1 MLQSTKKLLASAGRR
16 RFAFGAGVAML
27 AAAAGVV
34 LYPNGLFQPTVYS
47 VAHEETQGAEI
58 GGITAA
64 MRHISPPDIIRAVYM
79 TSWVAGT
86 PDWRSQIVRMIEQN
100 ELNAVVIDI
109 KDYTGRV
116 AFLVHD
122 SVVAAYGAP
131 EARIPDMAEFIRFL
145 HEKNIYAIGRVSV
158 FQDPYLVGRRPDLAV
173 KRKSD
178 GAVWKDYKG
187 ISWLDPASREV
198 WEYHARIAREAE
210 RVGFDEINFDYIRF
224 PSDGNMRD
232 IAYDWWD
239 GVRPKALV
247 LKDFFAYL
255 DRELTN
261 LGVPISVDLFGMT
274 TWNYD
279 DLNIGQILEYAAP
292 HFDYIAPMVYPSHYP
307 KTFMGFANPAA
318 RPYEI
323 IFAGISRA
331 RDRLR
336 MVGED
341 WHKLRPWLQD
351 FDLGAVYTPEMIRR
365 EKQAVYDAGLESWM
379 LWDTA
384 NTYTVSALDAERLP
398 HATTTLPKINASTT
412 PFVLLPDE
420 GSATTTPPQ

>member
-1 MLQSTKKLLASAGRR
+1 MKNLAAGKKKLWRRHVMFAGM
-16 RFAFGAGVAML
+16 GVAAM
-27 AAAAGVV
+27 AATALLRPSVV
-34 LYPNGLFQPTVYS
+34 VGPVVYS
-47 VAHEETQGAEI
+47 VEPSSEAAATKAAEEQKPAHIATPAI
-58 GGITAA
+58 V
-64 MRHISPPDIIRAVYM
+64 RAVYM

-86 PDWRSQIVRMIEQN
+86 PKWREQIVGMITRG
-100 ELNAVVIDI
+100 ELNTLVIDI
-109 KDYTGRV
+109 KDYSGHISFAV
-116 AFLVHD
+116 NDPKLMEV
-122 SVVAAYGAP
+122 GAV
-131 EARIPDMAEFIRFL
+131 EERIPDAREFIDML
-145 HEKNIYAIGRVSV
+145 HEKGIYIIGRVSV

-198 WEYHARIAREAE
+198 WDYHVRIAREAE

-255 DRELTN
+255 DSELSD
-261 LGVPISVDLFGMT
+261 LGVPISADLFGMT

-292 HFDYIAPMVYPSHYP
+292 HFDFIAPMVYPSHYP

-318 RPYEI
+318 HPYEI
-323 IFAGISRA
+323 IFSGMERA

-336 MVGED
+336 RSMMRD
-341 WHKLRPWLQD
+341 WNHGCYGMRETLIPLLR
-351 FDLGAVYTPEMIRR
+351 
-365 EKQAVYDAGLESWM
+365 WM
-379 LWDTA
+379 RNFCRAQRQRCL
-384 NTYTVSALDAERLP
+384 
-398 HATTTLPKINASTT
+398 
-412 PFVLLPDE
+412 
-420 GSATTTPPQ
+420 

>member
-1 MLQSTKKLLASAGRR
+1 MRTGAAKANKKVLWRRHVMFAGMGI
-16 RFAFGAGVAML
+16 AAMAATVVL
-27 AAAAGVV
+27 RPSVVIGPAIYSVETSGEAAAI
-34 LYPNGLFQPTVYS
+34 QT
-47 VAHEETQGAEI
+47 TAEQ
-58 GGITAA
+58 
-64 MRHISPPDIIRAVYM
+64 MPFHIATPKIVRAVYM
-79 TSWVAGT
+79 TGWVAGT
-86 PDWRSQIVRMIEQN
+86 SKWREQIVEMITQN
-100 ELNAVVIDI
+100 ELNALVIDV
-109 KDYTGRV
+109 KDYSGHISFAVRDPR
-116 AFLVHD
+116 LVEIG
-122 SVVAAYGAP
+122 AA
-131 EARIPDMAEFIRFL
+131 ENRISDMREFIRTL
-145 HEKNIYAIGRVSV
+145 HEKGIYVIARVSV
-158 FQDPYLVGRRPDLAV
+158 FQDPYLVAHRPDLAV

-198 WEYHARIAREAE
+198 WEYHIRIAREAE
-210 RVGFDEINFDYIRF
+210 RNGFDEINFDYIRF

-255 DRELTN
+255 DSELAD
-261 LGVPISVDLFGMT
+261 LGVPISADLFGMT

-318 RPYEI
+318 HPYEI
-323 IFAGISRA
+323 IFSGMERA

-336 MVGED
+336 MIGED
-341 WHKLRPWLQD
+341 WRKLRPWLQD
-351 FDLGAVYTPEMIRR
+351 FDMGADYTPDMIRR

-379 LWDTA
+379 LWDAA
-384 NTYTVSALDAERLP
+384 NTYTIGALDAELLP
-398 HATTTLPKINASTT
+398 RATTTIPALATTT
-412 PFVLLPDE
+412 PFVPLPFLV
-420 GSATTTPPQ
+420 PPGGA